1 MNRVMDKNML
11 ERRYDAIAKVSVAIE
26 QAERD
31 GEIELVEVLS
41 ERFVVMELIVK
52 KIEQIKND
60 YGVLLDIGMILDS
73 KTYGIEV
80 LKEVRVEFDD
90 VGLSET
96 LRNLSD
102 LIELA
107 EEIWS
112 EVSYAMLQETEGSVK
127 RMELM
132 YDKFMWERRIR
143 SLDRMRVDYS
153 LFAMAYTEA
162 VLFMVD
168 LAREFGVVST
178 VKNRKCE
185 YFDVVRDWISVRFE
199 EDGYRTLEAEASY
212 EDVEKVGYS
221 NELYREP
228 FFLIS
233 KRSGIPDVEEFHRE
247 VRLD

>member
-11 ERRYDAIAKVSVAIE
+11 ERRYEAIAKVSVAIE

-31 GEIELVEVLS
+31 GEIELVEALY
-41 ERFVVMELIVK
+41 ERLVVMKLIVK

-73 KTYGIEV
+73 KTYDIEV
-80 LKEVRVEFDD
+80 LKEVRVEYDD
-90 VGLSET
+90 GGLSET
-96 LRNLSD
+96 LRNLSE

-112 EVSYAMLQETEGSVK
+112 EVSYAMLQEDEGSVK

-143 SLDRMRVDYS
+143 NLDRMRVDYS

-168 LAREFGVVST
+168 LAREFGVVAT

-199 EDGYRTLEAEASY
+199 EDGYRKFEEESY
-212 EDVEKVGYS
+212 EGVERVGYS
-221 NELYREP
+221 HELYREP

-233 KRSGIPDVEEFHRE
+233 KRSGISDVEEFHRE